1 MTAQEQTH
9 LRDSVKEVASL
20 ENRNIYEQ
28 GTTATYLDEMVI
40 LDHVPWAGDESILK
54 QGGKECFPSC
64 DLPERYLSKAVL
76 DWTEKRG
83 MNVFMKR

>member
-20 ENRNIYEQ
+20 ENRKIYEQ
-28 GTTATYLDEMVI
+28 GTTDEMVI
-40 LDHVPWAGDESILK
+40 LDHVSWAGDESILK

>member
-1 MTAQEQTH
+1 MTAQEQTR
-9 LRDSVKEVASL
+9 LRDSVKEIASL
-20 ENRNIYEQ
+20 EKRNIYEQ
-28 GTTATYLDEMVI
+28 GATATYFAEIVN
-40 LDHVPWAGDESILK
+40 LDHVSWAGDESILK

>member
-20 ENRNIYEQ
+20 ENRKIYEQ
-28 GTTATYLDEMVI
+28 GTTDEMII
-40 LDHVPWAGDESILK
+40 LDHVSWAGDESILK

>member
-20 ENRNIYEQ
+20 ENRNIFEQ
-28 GTTATYLDEMVI
+28 GTTATYLDEIVI
-40 LDHVPWAGDESILK
+40 LDHVSCSGDESILK